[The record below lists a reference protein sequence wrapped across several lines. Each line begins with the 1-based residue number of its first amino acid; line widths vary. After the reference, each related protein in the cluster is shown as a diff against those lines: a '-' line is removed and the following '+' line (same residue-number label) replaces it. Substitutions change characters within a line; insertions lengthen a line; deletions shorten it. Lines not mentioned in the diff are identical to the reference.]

1 VPKDDDGGV
10 ETTSEWVERL
20 IAAAEAGEALDL
32 APRAVS
38 DALPLSEDEVAVWG
52 DEHTIR
58 AADLR
63 QALLALAHREVDPRG
78 LTVKHARI
86 VGDVNLDYCA
96 LSFPLRFNRSVFTG
110 ELSLRASR
118 LAALA
123 LTGCR
128 CTAFSV
134 ELIEVRGNVDLTN
147 LTAIGAVRAI
157 GARITGQL
165 ALTGA
170 SLTNLDGHALSLDGA
185 QIDGGAFLK
194 NLTATGAVR
203 LPGARI
209 TGQLALTGANLTN
222 PSGDA
227 LSLDGAH
234 IDGGA
239 VLDDLTATGAV
250 RAPGARITGQLALT
264 GANLTNPSGDALALD
279 GAQIDSGAFLD
290 GLTAAGAVR
299 ALGARI
305 TGQLALV
312 GANLTNP
319 KGDALALD
327 RAQIDSGAVLD
338 DLTATGAV
346 RAPGARITGQ
356 LALTGAN
363 LTNPDG
369 NALSLDGAQIDGGA
383 FLRNLTATGAVR
395 ALGARITGQL
405 ALTGANLTNPKG
417 DALSLDRAQIDG
429 GAVLDDLTAT
439 GAVRALGARITGQLR
454 FRGAKLTNPKG
465 HALDLDGAQIDGLFL
480 GTDSGGRMSGGLS
493 LAQAH
498 IGVLSAHG
506 TLAAPLFAA
515 GWKLGDVHGVIRESG
530 RTARVW
536 LDSDTGTFSSQAWHE
551 LAALF
556 DRVGQPTE
564 ARRLR
569 FEAARRTTRHAPW
582 YAKPLRWAYG
592 VTVGH
597 GYYPLRAAGW
607 LAAIFFAALLLT
619 SNVPQVFGPADLSA
633 AVPASVLNAA
643 PRDELPTG
651 ADSCEEL
658 EPGYPCF
665 APVQLAVSVAVPVVD
680 TVQASAWQPVG
691 AAALTVVGVLR
702 VAAWVLTALLLAG
715 VTGLLRRT

>member
-227 LSLDGAH
+227 LSLD
-234 IDGGA
+234 
-239 VLDDLTATGAV
+239 
-250 RAPGARITGQLALT
+250 
-264 GANLTNPSGDALALD
+264 
-279 GAQIDSGAFLD
+279 
-290 GLTAAGAVR
+290 
-299 ALGARI
+299 
-305 TGQLALV
+305 
-312 GANLTNP
+312 
-319 KGDALALD
+319 

-338 DLTATGAV
+338 D
-346 RAPGARITGQ
+346 
-356 LALTGAN
+356 
-363 LTNPDG
+363 
-369 NALSLDGAQIDGGA
+369 
-383 FLRNLTATGAVR
+383 LTATGAVR

>member
-239 VLDDLTATGAV
+239 VLDD
-250 RAPGARITGQLALT
+250 
-264 GANLTNPSGDALALD
+264 
-279 GAQIDSGAFLD
+279 
-290 GLTAAGAVR
+290 
-299 ALGARI
+299 
-305 TGQLALV
+305 
-312 GANLTNP
+312 
-319 KGDALALD
+319 
-327 RAQIDSGAVLD
+327 
-338 DLTATGAV
+338 
-346 RAPGARITGQ
+346 
-356 LALTGAN
+356 
-363 LTNPDG
+363 
-369 NALSLDGAQIDGGA
+369 
-383 FLRNLTATGAVR
+383 LTATGAVR